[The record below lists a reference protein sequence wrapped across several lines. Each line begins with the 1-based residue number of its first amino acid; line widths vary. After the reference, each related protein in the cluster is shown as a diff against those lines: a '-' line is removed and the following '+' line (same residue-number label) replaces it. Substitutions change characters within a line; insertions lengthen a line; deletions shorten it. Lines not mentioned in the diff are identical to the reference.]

1 MKEKSLFVVLEGVDA
16 VGKTSLARQI
26 QKIIGNEKVAI
37 ISEFPASFLDGYLA
51 HLVKTSPDLQLNK
64 NISTPLTQ
72 TAVLAGAALYKYES
86 EVKQL
91 MQDNKELIIMDRYI
105 YSVAAYQKVALQ
117 NIDKDIAIKA
127 NDLLASLL
135 KIVPSPDMV
144 VYLNLPIDIVAERIQ
159 ARDEPTSPEYMN
171 FLRDVKH
178 SYDEVLKNS
187 EVKYYE
193 FIANNGL
200 ENDALSIIDIIY
212 SKDNGNTCLLN
223 S

>member
-1 MKEKSLFVVLEGVDA
+1 
-16 VGKTSLARQI
+16 
-26 QKIIGNEKVAI
+26 
-37 ISEFPASFLDGYLA
+37 
-51 HLVKTSPDLQLNK
+51 
-64 NISTPLTQ
+64 
-72 TAVLAGAALYKYES
+72 
-86 EVKQL
+86 
-91 MQDNKELIIMDRYI
+91 
-105 YSVAAYQKVALQ
+105 
-117 NIDKDIAIKA
+117 
-127 NDLLASLL
+127 
-135 KIVPSPDMV
+135 MV